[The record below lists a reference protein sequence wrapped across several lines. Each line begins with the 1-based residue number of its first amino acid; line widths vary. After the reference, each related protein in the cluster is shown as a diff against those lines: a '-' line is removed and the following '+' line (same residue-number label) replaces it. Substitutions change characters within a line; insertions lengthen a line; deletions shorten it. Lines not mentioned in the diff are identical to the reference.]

1 MRILVI
7 RHAEPDYNIDSLT
20 PKGHVEAKLL
30 AARLSQYPI
39 QDVYVSPLGRAQ
51 ETADYY
57 LRRTGKQGETLPWL
71 REFKGKIPDP
81 ETGDPRIAW
90 DMKPRIWSALPDMEN
105 AGKWME
111 SPALQGFDLHEV
123 WKETTDGM
131 DMLMARYGFKKD
143 GPVWKCTENND
154 VTIAFFCHF
163 GIGMA
168 VAGYLM
174 DLSPELLWHRTL
186 MLTSSVTELV
196 TEERIRGEA
205 AFRMIRMGDLTHLE
219 ANGEVASTAGLYP
232 MVYNGIDSTAP
243 DINGTHF

>member
-1 MRILVI
+1 MRILLI
-7 RHAEPDYNIDSLT
+7 RHAEPDYTIDSLT
-20 PKGHVEAKLL
+20 PKGRVEAELL
-30 AARLSQYPI
+30 AARLVRYPV

-51 ETADYY
+51 ATAEYY
-57 LRRTGKQGETLPWL
+57 LQRAGKEAETLPWL
-71 REFKGKIPDP
+71 KEFKGKIPDP

-90 DMKPRIWSALPDMEN
+90 DMKPRIWSALPDMES
-105 AGKWME
+105 AGKWND
-111 SPALQGFDLHEV
+111 SPALQGFDLQEV
-123 WKETTDGM
+123 WKVTTDGM
-131 DMLMARYGFKKD
+131 DRLMERYGFRKD
-143 GPVWKCTENND
+143 GPVWKCTENTD
-154 VTIAFFCHF
+154 ITIALFCHF
-163 GIGMA
+163 GIAMA

-186 MLTSSVTELV
+186 MLPSSVTELV

>member
-1 MRILVI
+1 MRILLI
-7 RHAEPDYNIDSLT
+7 RHAEPDYTIDSLT
-20 PKGHVEAKLL
+20 PKGRVEAELL
-30 AARLSQYPI
+30 AARLVRYPV

-51 ETADYY
+51 ATAEYY
-57 LRRTGKQGETLPWL
+57 LQRAGKEAETLPWL
-71 REFKGKIPDP
+71 KEFKGKIPDP

-90 DMKPRIWSALPDMEN
+90 DMKPRIWSVLPDMES
-105 AGKWME
+105 AGKWND
-111 SPALQGFDLHEV
+111 SPALQGFDLQEV

-131 DMLMARYGFKKD
+131 DRLMERYGFRKD
-143 GPVWKCTENND
+143 GPVWKCTENTD
-154 VTIAFFCHF
+154 ITIALFCHF
-163 GIGMA
+163 GIAMA

-186 MLTSSVTELV
+186 MLPSSVTELV
-196 TEERIRGEA
+196 TEERILGEA